1 MYKKILFLILI
12 PLFYNSCGDEEA
24 VSDIIEVEW
33 FYWCGWREGDSDCST
48 CRLSSTVS
56 EIDTTGNLIGKS
68 LKGDTLIINPP
79 LWSSIYFN
87 QETMTIEHWMLDYNS
102 NGELVE
108 VFANRDSLQPYIDY
122 QDTVCIDYK
131 EI

>member
-1 MYKKILFLILI
+1 MFNKILFSTLII
-12 PLFYNSCGDEEA
+12 LFCISCGEGEI
-24 VSDIIEVEW
+24 VSDVIEVEW
-33 FYWCGWREGDSDCST
+33 FYWCGWQEGDSDCST

-56 EIDTTGNLIGKS
+56 EIDTSGTLIGKS
-68 LKGDTLIINPP
+68 PPDTLIVNPE
-79 LWSSIYFN
+79 WSSIYFN
-87 QETMTIEHWMLDYNS
+87 QETMTIEHWMLDI
-102 NGELVE
+102 NGNE

>member
-1 MYKKILFLILI
+1 MFNKILFSTLII
-12 PLFYNSCGDEEA
+12 LFCISCGEGEV
-24 VSDIIEVEW
+24 VSDVIEVEW

-56 EIDTTGNLIGKS
+56 EIDTSGTLIGAS
-68 LKGDTLIINPP
+68 PPADTLIIRPE
-79 LWSSIYFN
+79 WSSIYFN

-102 NGELVE
+102 DGELVE